1 MRILLVEDEPV
12 AAQMLAKGLR
22 EQTHAVDVSADGEA
36 ALYQASI
43 NDYDLVILDIMLP
56 KKDGFEV
63 CRELRAEGLN
73 IPILMLTARDAV
85 GDRVTGL
92 DTGADD
98 YLTKPFDFHELLARV
113 RALSRRGH
121 VISPEIIEIDD
132 LVINTRARMVKRAGR
147 NITLTAKE
155 YAVLEYFARR
165 RDEVIGRIEITERVW
180 DENFDSFSN
189 LVDVYIQRLRRKID
203 DGHSLK
209 LFRTRRGEGYVLTTG
224 AGGVEE
230 EGGADV

>member
-1 MRILLVEDEPV
+1 MRILLVEDEPT

-22 EQTHAVDVSADGEA
+22 EQTHVVDIAPDGEA

-43 NDYDLVILDIMLP
+43 NDYDMVVLDIMLP

-63 CRELRAEGLN
+63 CRELRTAGLS

-98 YLTKPFDFHELLARV
+98 YLTKPFNFHELLARV

-121 VISPEIIEIDD
+121 ILNSEIIEIDD
-132 LVINTRARMVKRAGR
+132 LVINIRARRVKRSGHS
-147 NITLTAKE
+147 IVLTSKE
-155 YAVLEYFARR
+155 YAVLEYLARR
-165 RDEVIGRIEITERVW
+165 RDEVVTRTEISERVW

-189 LVDVYIQRLRRKID
+189 LIDVYIQRLRRKID
-203 DGHSLK
+203 DGHDTK
-209 LFRTRRGEGYVLTTG
+209 LLRTRRGEGYVLTRG
-224 AGGVEE
+224 DD
-230 EGGADV
+230 ADA